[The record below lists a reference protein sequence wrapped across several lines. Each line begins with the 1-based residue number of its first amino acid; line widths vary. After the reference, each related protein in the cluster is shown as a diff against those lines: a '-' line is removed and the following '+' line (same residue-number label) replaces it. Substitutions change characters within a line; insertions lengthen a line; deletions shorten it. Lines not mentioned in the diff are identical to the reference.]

1 MLLGGGSGRNEAGM
15 RASPARRSS
24 AKIPGAPCP
33 VQGVRWRSSK
43 CQTGEA
49 IHKAMSTATSTTST
63 TSTNTKAKGRKATQ
77 PVPKKL
83 LHQHRTGA

>member
-49 IHKAMSTATSTTST
+49 IHKAMSTATSRLFGAS
-63 TSTNTKAKGRKATQ
+63 NTDKEMGK
-77 PVPKKL
+77 
-83 LHQHRTGA
+83 

>member
-43 CQTGEA
+43 CPTGEA
-49 IHKAMSTATSTTST
+49 IHKAMSTA

>member
-1 MLLGGGSGRNEAGM
+1 MLLGSGSGRIEAGM
-15 RASPARRSS
+15 RASSAPRSS
-24 AKIPGAPCP
+24 AKIPGTPFP
-33 VQGVRWRSSK
+33 VQEVCWRSSK

-63 TSTNTKAKGRKATQ
+63 NTKAKGRKTTQ

>member
-15 RASPARRSS
+15 RASPAGRSS

-43 CQTGEA
+43 GQTGEA

-63 TSTNTKAKGRKATQ
+63 HTKAKGRKTTQ